1 MKNDEEDR
9 EPDSSSNIEIKSEAP
24 PQPRD
29 DEITGSD

>member
-1 MKNDEEDR
+1 MKDDEEDR
-9 EPDSSSNIEIKSEAP
+9 EPDSSNIEIKSEAP